1 MTYASIAKGSLFV
14 RTTCYVDL
22 LRLDYIELCVDSPF
36 QVALS
41 FDVTLASTR
50 IVDGFEA
57 VHGLVAQLR
66 AGCSGGDIRSD

>member
-1 MTYASIAKGSLFV
+1 MTYASIAEGGFFV
-14 RTTCYVDL
+14 WATCYVDL
-22 LRLDYIELCVDSPF
+22 LRLDHIELCVDPPL
-36 QVALS
+36 QVALP